1 MRKLIIFDVGGVLVE
16 LRPDVR
22 REILS
27 DAISPNAMPAADRAA
42 LNDANRAYCRG
53 LMTEPDFVATVTRLM
68 HITPETFAR
77 AEDEFIALGDRRMLT
92 LAQGLRTAHRVVC
105 LSNTQPTH
113 WRHVMGDLLGHGFF
127 DHEYVSHEMGLE
139 KPDMEIYARVA
150 AAEGVAAADI
160 VFIDD
165 TPENLPPAH
174 ALGWGTVI
182 HHTAFDTTLAA
193 VAVALEA

>member
-1 MRKLIIFDVGGVLVE
+1 MAKLIIFDVGGVLVE

-22 REILS
+22 RAILS
-27 DAISPNAMPAADRAA
+27 DATAPDALPAAERAE
-42 LNDANRAYCRG
+42 LNAANRAFCRG
-53 LMTEPDFVATVTRLM
+53 FMAEAAFIATVTRLLNV
-68 HITPETFAR
+68 TPETFAR

-113 WRHVMGDLLGHGFF
+113 WRHVMGDLLGAGFF

-139 KPDMEIYARVA
+139 KPDPAIYARVA

-160 VFIDD
+160 IFIDD
-165 TPENLPPAH
+165 TPDNLPPAR

-182 HHTAFDTTLAA
+182 HHTSFDATLAA
-193 VAVALEA
+193 VAAALDA